1 MTGTHFGEKR
11 RGRPSK
17 CDVPLPPHI
26 LKALKLRSQGK
37 LWKEAAEEVGIKPQT
52 LRKYMKENAECEI
65 ILNDYQKQHLEE
77 TDSKL
82 LSFAPEAVD
91 HLIEIIRNKKNKD
104 YVRKDAII
112 GFFQIRKD
120 AILDK
125 ENKDEIKELR
135 EMVYAVQGGRVV
147 DI

>member
-1 MTGTHFGEKR
+1 
-11 RGRPSK
+11 
-17 CDVPLPPHI
+17 
-26 LKALKLRSQGK
+26 
-37 LWKEAAEEVGIKPQT
+37 
-52 LRKYMKENAECEI
+52 MKENAECEI